1 MSDDMSMG
9 SPSSAGEQGVL
20 RSMQE
25 VAMSSQEASKM
36 LRTYN
41 IAWWGNN
48 YYDVNELGHI
58 SVCPDPDVPEARVDL
73 AKLVKAR
80 EAQGQRLPALFCF
93 PQILQHRLRSINAAF
108 KRARES
114 YGYNGDYF
122 LVYPIK
128 VNQHRRVIESLIHS
142 GEPLG
147 LEAGS
152 KAELMAVLAH
162 AGMTRSVIVCN
173 GYKDREYIR
182 LALIGEKMGHKVYL
196 VIEKMS
202 EIAIVLEEAERLN
215 VVPRL
220 GVRARLASQGS
231 GKWQS
236 SGGEKS
242 KFGLAAT
249 QVLQLV
255 ETLRDAGRLDS
266 LQLLHFHLGSQMA
279 NIRDIATGVR
289 ESARFYVELH
299 KLGVNIQCFDVGGGL
314 GVDYEGTRS
323 QSDCSVNYG
332 LNEYANNIIWAI
344 GDACEEH
351 GLPHPMVIT
360 ESGRAVTA
368 HHTVLVSNIIGVERN
383 EYTDPTA
390 PAEDA
395 PRALQNLWE
404 TWQEMHKPGTRRS
417 LREWLH
423 DSQMDLH
430 DIHIGYSSGA
440 FSLQERAWAEQLY
453 LSMCHEVQK
462 QLDPQNR
469 AHRPIIDELQERMAD
484 KMYVNFSLFQSMP
497 DAWGID
503 QLFPVLPLEGLDQ
516 VPERRAVLLD
526 ITCDSDGAIDHY
538 IDGDGIATTM
548 PMPEYDPENPP
559 MLGFFMVGAGPIG
572 LAAAAIAK
580 AKGARV
586 AVADIDAERR
596 RLVAEKVGVAT
607 LDPSSDDY
615 IDVLKACFS
624 GELAGIVLDATGNKS
639 SMSRTVD
646 LILHGGKIVFI
657 GLYIGELV
665 IDDPTFHK
673 KETTLLSSRN
683 ATREDFECVI
693 ELMAQG
699 AISETM
705 MKNQEFDFYTFGNQY
720 QKNVVENKK
729 LVKGVIKF

>member
-1 MSDDMSMG
+1 MSDDMQ
-9 SPSSAGEQGVL
+9 SPRSSQTGDTVSL

-25 VAMSSQEASKM
+25 VAVNDHDASKM

-41 IAWWGNN
+41 VAHWGNN

-58 SVCPDPDVPEARVDL
+58 SVCPDPDVPSARVDL
-73 AKLVKAR
+73 AQLVKDMR
-80 EAQGQRLPALFCF
+80 EQDGQRLPALFCF

-114 YGYNGDYF
+114 FGYEGDYF

-128 VNQHRRVIESLIHS
+128 VNQHRRVIESLVES

-182 LALIGEKMGHKVYL
+182 LALIGEKLGHKVYL
-196 VIEKMS
+196 VIEKMT
-202 EIAIVLEEAERLN
+202 EIKLVLEEAERLN
-215 VVPRL
+215 VIPRL
-220 GVRARLASQGS
+220 GVRARLSSQGS

-242 KFGLAAT
+242 KFGLAAS
-249 QVLQLV
+249 QVLKLV
-255 ETLRDAGRLDS
+255 EMLREANRLES
-266 LQLLHFHLGSQMA
+266 LQLLHFHLGSQLA

-332 LNEYANNIIWAI
+332 LNEYANNVIWGI
-344 GDACEEH
+344 GDACNENN
-351 GLPHPMVIT
+351 LPHPTVIT

-368 HHTVLVSNIIGVERN
+368 HHTVLVSNVIGVERN
-383 EYTDPTA
+383 EFREPVA

-395 PRALQNLWE
+395 PRALVSMWD
-404 TWQEMHKPGTRRS
+404 TWNEMHEPYNRRS

-430 DIHIGYSSGA
+430 DVHTQYAHGI
-440 FSLQERAWAEQLY
+440 LDLTQRAWAEELY
-453 LSMCHEVQK
+453 LNICNKIQT
-462 QLDPQNR
+462 QLDPSNR

-484 KMYVNFSLFQSMP
+484 KLYVNFSLFQSMP

-503 QLFPVLPLEGLDQ
+503 QLFPVLPLEGLDKP
-516 VPERRAVLLD
+516 PEGRAVLLD
-526 ITCDSDGAIDHY
+526 ITCDSDGIIDHY
-538 IDGDGIATTM
+538 VDGDGVATTM
-548 PMPEYDPENPP
+548 PMPPYDPENPP
-559 MLGFFMVGAGPIG
+559 ALGFFMVGAYQEILGNMHNLFG
-572 LAAAAIAK
+572 DTAAVDVFVFPDGSIEVQQSDE
-580 AKGARV
+580 GDT
-586 AVADIDAERR
+586 VADMLEYVQLDPNVLLSRFHDQVKETDLDAE
-596 RLVAEKVGVAT
+596 LQAQFVEEFEA
-607 LDPSSDDY
+607 
-615 IDVLKACFS
+615 
-624 GELAGIVLDATGNKS
+624 
-639 SMSRTVD
+639 
-646 LILHGGKIVFI
+646 
-657 GLYIGELV
+657 GLYGYTYL
-665 IDDPTFHK
+665 
-673 KETTLLSSRN
+673 
-683 ATREDFECVI
+683 EDE
-693 ELMAQG
+693 
-699 AISETM
+699 
-705 MKNQEFDFYTFGNQY
+705 
-720 QKNVVENKK
+720 
-729 LVKGVIKF
+729 

>member
-1 MSDDMSMG
+1 MSDDVFDHG
-9 SPSSAGEQGVL
+9 SSAAGKHKHL

-25 VAMSSQEASKM
+25 VAMNDLNASEM

-58 SVCPDPDVPEARVDL
+58 SVCPDPDVPEACVDL
-73 AKLVKAR
+73 ACLVKDR
-80 EAQGQRLPALFCF
+80 QQENQRLPALFCF

-108 KRARES
+108 RRARES
-114 YGYNGDYF
+114 FGYQGGYF

-128 VNQHRRVIESLIHS
+128 VNQHRRVIESLVNS

-152 KAELMAVLAH
+152 KAELMAVLGH
-162 AGMTRSVIVCN
+162 AGMTRTVIVCN

-182 LALIGEKMGHKVYL
+182 LALIGEKLGHKVYL

-202 EIAIVLEEAERLN
+202 EIKLVLEEAERLN

-242 KFGLAAT
+242 KFGLAAV

-255 ETLRDAGRLDS
+255 EMLRDAGRLDS
-266 LQLLHFHLGSQMA
+266 LQLLHFHLGSQLA

-299 KLGVNIQCFDVGGGL
+299 RLGVNIQCFDVGGGL

-332 LNEYANNIIWAI
+332 LNEYANNVIWGI
-344 GDACEEH
+344 GDACNEH
-351 GLPHPMVIT
+351 GLQHPMVIT

-383 EYTDPTA
+383 EFGEPQA
-390 PAEDA
+390 PDDDD
-395 PRALQNLWE
+395 PRALESLWS
-404 TWQEMHKPGTRRS
+404 TWQEIKEPGKRRS

-430 DIHIGYSSGA
+430 DVHTQYTHGM
-440 FSLQERAWAEQLY
+440 LNLTQRAKAEQLY
-453 LSMCHEVQK
+453 LCICEKIQQ
-462 QLDPQNR
+462 QLDPSNR

-484 KMYVNFSLFQSMP
+484 KLYVNFSLFQSMP

-503 QLFPVLPLEGLDQ
+503 QLFPVMPLEGLDKP
-516 VPERRAVLLD
+516 PERRAVLLD
-526 ITCDSDGAIDHY
+526 ITCDSDGTIDHY
-538 IDGDGIATTM
+538 VDGDGIATTM
-548 PMPEYDPENPP
+548 PMPPYDPENPP
-559 MLGFFMVGAGPIG
+559 LLGFFMVGAYQEILGNMHNLFGDTSTVDVYVFQDGSIELEESDEG
-572 LAAAAIAK
+572 NS
-580 AKGARV
+580 
-586 AVADIDAERR
+586 VADLLEY
-596 RLVAEKVGVAT
+596 VQ
-607 LDPSSDDY
+607 LDPE
-615 IDVLKACFS
+615 VLMMRFRDQVKETNLPADIQAQFLEEFES
-624 GELAGIVLDATGNKS
+624 
-639 SMSRTVD
+639 
-646 LILHGGKIVFI
+646 
-657 GLYIGELV
+657 GLYGYTYL
-665 IDDPTFHK
+665 
-673 KETTLLSSRN
+673 
-683 ATREDFECVI
+683 ED
-693 ELMAQG
+693 A
-699 AISETM
+699 
-705 MKNQEFDFYTFGNQY
+705 
-720 QKNVVENKK
+720 
-729 LVKGVIKF
+729 

>member
-1 MSDDMSMG
+1 MSDDMIHHG
-9 SPSSAGEQGVL
+9 SSATGKHENL

-25 VAMSSQEASKM
+25 VAMNDRNASEM

-73 AKLVKAR
+73 ARLVKDM
-80 EAQGQRLPALFCF
+80 QKDNHQRLPALFCF

-108 KRARES
+108 KQARES
-114 YGYNGDYF
+114 FGYEGGYF

-128 VNQHRRVIESLIHS
+128 VNQHRRVIESLANS

-152 KAELMAVLAH
+152 KAELMAVLGH
-162 AGMTRSVIVCN
+162 AGMTRTVIVCN

-182 LALIGEKMGHKVYL
+182 LALIGEKLGHKVYL

-202 EIAIVLEEAERLN
+202 EIRMVLEEAERLN

-242 KFGLAAT
+242 KFGLAAV

-255 ETLRDAGRLDS
+255 EMLREAGKLDS
-266 LQLLHFHLGSQMA
+266 LQLLHFHLGSQLA

-332 LNEYANNIIWAI
+332 LNEYANNVIWGI
-344 GDACEEH
+344 GDACNEH
-351 GLPHPMVIT
+351 GLPHPTVIT

-383 EYTDPTA
+383 EFSEPTE
-390 PAEDA
+390 PEEDA
-395 PRALQNLWE
+395 PRALESLWS
-404 TWQEMHKPGTRRS
+404 TWKEIKQPGKRRS

-430 DIHIGYSSGA
+430 DVHTQYTHGM
-440 FSLQERAWAEQLY
+440 LDLTQRAKAEQLY
-453 LSMCHEVQK
+453 LSICQMIQE
-462 QLDPQNR
+462 QLDPSNR
-469 AHRPIIDELQERMAD
+469 AHRPVIDELQERMAD
-484 KMYVNFSLFQSMP
+484 KLYVNFSLFQSMP

-503 QLFPVLPLEGLDQ
+503 QLFPVLPLEGLDKP
-516 VPERRAVLLD
+516 PERRAVLLD
-526 ITCDSDGAIDHY
+526 ITCDSDGTIDHY
-538 IDGDGIATTM
+538 VDGDGIATTM
-548 PMPEYDPENPP
+548 PMPPYDPENPP
-559 MLGFFMVGAGPIG
+559 LLGFFMVGAYQEILGNMHNLFGDTSTVDVFVFQDGTVEIEESDEG
-572 LAAAAIAK
+572 NT
-580 AKGARV
+580 
-586 AVADIDAERR
+586 VADMLEYVQLDPKVLMTRFRDQVKETDLDAE
-596 RLVAEKVGVAT
+596 LQAQFMEEFET
-607 LDPSSDDY
+607 
-615 IDVLKACFS
+615 
-624 GELAGIVLDATGNKS
+624 
-639 SMSRTVD
+639 
-646 LILHGGKIVFI
+646 
-657 GLYIGELV
+657 GLYGYTYL
-665 IDDPTFHK
+665 
-673 KETTLLSSRN
+673 
-683 ATREDFECVI
+683 EDE
-693 ELMAQG
+693 
-699 AISETM
+699 
-705 MKNQEFDFYTFGNQY
+705 
-720 QKNVVENKK
+720 
-729 LVKGVIKF
+729 

>member
-1 MSDDMSMG
+1 MSDDMIQ
-9 SPSSAGEQGVL
+9 PYSSAAGKHDHL

-25 VAMSSQEASKM
+25 VAMNDRDASEM

-73 AKLVKAR
+73 AKLVKNR
-80 EAQGQRLPALFCF
+80 QQDNQRLPALFCF

-114 YGYNGDYF
+114 FGYEGGYF

-128 VNQHRRVIESLIHS
+128 VNQHRRVIESLINS

-152 KAELMAVLAH
+152 KAELMAVLGH
-162 AGMTRSVIVCN
+162 AGMTRTVIVCN

-182 LALIGEKMGHKVYL
+182 LALIGEKLGHKVYL

-202 EIAIVLEEAERLN
+202 EIKLVLEEAERLN

-255 ETLRDAGRLDS
+255 ELLRNANRLDS
-266 LQLLHFHLGSQMA
+266 LQLLHFHLGSQLA

-332 LNEYANNIIWAI
+332 LNEYANNVIWGI
-344 GDACEEH
+344 GDACNEH

-383 EYTDPTA
+383 EFSEPTA
-390 PAEDA
+390 PDEDA
-395 PRALQNLWE
+395 PRALESLWS
-404 TWQEMHKPGTRRS
+404 TWQEIQEPGNRRS

-423 DSQMDLH
+423 DSQMDLNDVH
-430 DIHIGYSSGA
+430 TQYTHGMLD
-440 FSLQERAWAEQLY
+440 LTQRAQAEQLY
-453 LSMCHEVQK
+453 LNICQRLQQ
-462 QLDPQNR
+462 QLDPSNR

-484 KMYVNFSLFQSMP
+484 KLYVNFSLFQSMP

-503 QLFPVLPLEGLDQ
+503 QLFPVLPLEGLDKPPQ
-516 VPERRAVLLD
+516 RRAVLLD
-526 ITCDSDGAIDHY
+526 ITCDSDGTIDHY
-538 IDGDGIATTM
+538 VDGDGVATTM
-548 PMPEYDPENPP
+548 PMPPYDPENPP
-559 MLGFFMVGAGPIG
+559 LLGFFMVGAYQEILGNMHNLFGDTSTVDVFVFQDGTVELEESDEGNTVADMLEYVQLDPDV
-572 LAAAAIAK
+572 LMSRFRDQV
-580 AKGARV
+580 KGANL
-586 AVADIDAERR
+586 APELQAQF
-596 RLVAEKVGVAT
+596 
-607 LDPSSDDY
+607 LDE
-615 IDVLKACFS
+615 F
-624 GELAGIVLDATGNKS
+624 ET
-639 SMSRTVD
+639 
-646 LILHGGKIVFI
+646 
-657 GLYIGELV
+657 GLYGYTYL
-665 IDDPTFHK
+665 
-673 KETTLLSSRN
+673 
-683 ATREDFECVI
+683 EDE
-693 ELMAQG
+693 
-699 AISETM
+699 
-705 MKNQEFDFYTFGNQY
+705 
-720 QKNVVENKK
+720 
-729 LVKGVIKF
+729 

>member
-1 MSDDMSMG
+1 MSDDMIHHG
-9 SPSSAGEQGVL
+9 SSATGKHENL

-25 VAMSSQEASKM
+25 VAMNDRNASEM

-73 AKLVKAR
+73 ARLVKDM
-80 EAQGQRLPALFCF
+80 QKDNHQRLPALFCF

-108 KRARES
+108 KQARES
-114 YGYNGDYF
+114 FGYEGGYF

-128 VNQHRRVIESLIHS
+128 VNQHRRVIESLANS

-152 KAELMAVLAH
+152 KAELMAVLGH
-162 AGMTRSVIVCN
+162 AGMTRTVIVCN

-182 LALIGEKMGHKVYL
+182 LALIGEKLGHKVYL

-202 EIAIVLEEAERLN
+202 EIRLVLEEAERLN
-215 VVPRL
+215 VIPRL

-242 KFGLAAT
+242 KFGLAAV

-255 ETLRDAGRLDS
+255 EMLREAGRLDS
-266 LQLLHFHLGSQMA
+266 LQLLHFHLGSQLA

-332 LNEYANNIIWAI
+332 LNEYANNVIWGI
-344 GDACEEH
+344 GDACNEH
-351 GLPHPMVIT
+351 GLPHPTVIT

-383 EYTDPTA
+383 EFSDPTE
-390 PAEDA
+390 PEEGD
-395 PRALQNLWE
+395 PRALESLWS
-404 TWQEMHKPGTRRS
+404 TWKEIKQPGKRRS

-430 DIHIGYSSGA
+430 DVHTQYTHGM
-440 FSLQERAWAEQLY
+440 LDLTQRAKAEQLY
-453 LSMCHEVQK
+453 LSICQMIQE
-462 QLDPQNR
+462 QLDPSNR
-469 AHRPIIDELQERMAD
+469 AHRPVIDELQERMAD
-484 KMYVNFSLFQSMP
+484 KLYVNFSLFQSMP

-503 QLFPVLPLEGLDQ
+503 QLFPVMPLEGLNKP
-516 VPERRAVLLD
+516 PERRAVVLD
-526 ITCDSDGAIDHY
+526 ITCDSDGTIDHY
-538 IDGDGIATTM
+538 VDGDGIATTM
-548 PMPEYDPENPP
+548 PMPPYDPENPP
-559 MLGFFMVGAGPIG
+559 LLGFFMVGAYQEILGNMHNLFGDTSTVDVFVFQDGTVEIEESDEG
-572 LAAAAIAK
+572 NT
-580 AKGARV
+580 
-586 AVADIDAERR
+586 VADMLEY
-596 RLVAEKVGVAT
+596 VQ
-607 LDPSSDDY
+607 LDPK
-615 IDVLKACFS
+615 VLMTRFRDQVKETDLDT
-624 GELAGIVLDATGNKS
+624 ELQAQFLEEFES
-639 SMSRTVD
+639 
-646 LILHGGKIVFI
+646 
-657 GLYIGELV
+657 GLYGYTYL
-665 IDDPTFHK
+665 
-673 KETTLLSSRN
+673 
-683 ATREDFECVI
+683 EDE
-693 ELMAQG
+693 E
-699 AISETM
+699 
-705 MKNQEFDFYTFGNQY
+705 
-720 QKNVVENKK
+720 
-729 LVKGVIKF
+729 

>member
-1 MSDDMSMG
+1 MSDDMIQ
-9 SPSSAGEQGVL
+9 PYSSAAGKHDHL

-25 VAMSSQEASKM
+25 VAMNDRDASEM

-73 AKLVKAR
+73 AKLVKTR
-80 EAQGQRLPALFCF
+80 QQDNQRLPALFCF

-114 YGYNGDYF
+114 FGYEGGYF

-128 VNQHRRVIESLIHS
+128 VNQHRRVIESLINS

-182 LALIGEKMGHKVYL
+182 LALIGEKLGHKVYL

-202 EIAIVLEEAERLN
+202 EINLVLEEAERLN

-255 ETLRDAGRLDS
+255 ELLRKANRLDS
-266 LQLLHFHLGSQMA
+266 LQLLHFHLGSQLA

-332 LNEYANNIIWAI
+332 LNEYANNVIWGI
-344 GDACEEH
+344 GDACNEY
-351 GLPHPMVIT
+351 GLPHPTVIT

-383 EYTDPTA
+383 EFSEPMA
-390 PAEDA
+390 PDEDA
-395 PRALQNLWE
+395 PRALESLWS
-404 TWQEMHKPGTRRS
+404 TWQQIQEPANRRS

-423 DSQMDLH
+423 DSQMDLNDVH
-430 DIHIGYSSGA
+430 TQYTHGMLD
-440 FSLQERAWAEQLY
+440 LTQRAQAEQLY
-453 LSMCHEVQK
+453 LNICQRLQQ
-462 QLDPQNR
+462 QLDPSNR

-484 KMYVNFSLFQSMP
+484 KLYVNFSLFQSMP

-503 QLFPVLPLEGLDQ
+503 QLFPVLPLEGLDKPPQ
-516 VPERRAVLLD
+516 RRVVLLD

-538 IDGDGIATTM
+538 VDGDGVATTM
-548 PMPEYDPENPP
+548 PMPPYDPENPP
-559 MLGFFMVGAGPIG
+559 LLGFFMVGAYQEILGNMHNLFG
-572 LAAAAIAK
+572 DTSTVDVFVFQDGTVELEESDE
-580 AKGARV
+580 GNT
-586 AVADIDAERR
+586 VADMLEY
-596 RLVAEKVGVAT
+596 VQ
-607 LDPSSDDY
+607 LDPN
-615 IDVLKACFS
+615 VL
-624 GELAGIVLDATGNKS
+624 
-639 SMSRTVD
+639 MSRFRDQVKETD
-646 LILHGGKIVFI
+646 LAPELQAQFLEEFET
-657 GLYIGELV
+657 GLYGYTYL
-665 IDDPTFHK
+665 
-673 KETTLLSSRN
+673 
-683 ATREDFECVI
+683 EDE
-693 ELMAQG
+693 
-699 AISETM
+699 
-705 MKNQEFDFYTFGNQY
+705 
-720 QKNVVENKK
+720 
-729 LVKGVIKF
+729 

>member
-1 MSDDMSMG
+1 MSDDMIHHG
-9 SPSSAGEQGVL
+9 SSATGKHENL

-25 VAMSSQEASKM
+25 VAMNDRNASEM

-73 AKLVKAR
+73 ARLVKDM
-80 EAQGQRLPALFCF
+80 QKDNHQRLPALFCF

-108 KRARES
+108 KQARES
-114 YGYNGDYF
+114 FGYEGGYF

-128 VNQHRRVIESLIHS
+128 VNQHRRVIESLANS

-152 KAELMAVLAH
+152 KAELMAVLGH
-162 AGMTRSVIVCN
+162 AGMTRTVIVCN

-182 LALIGEKMGHKVYL
+182 LALIGEKLGHKVYL

-202 EIAIVLEEAERLN
+202 EIRLVLEEAERLN

-242 KFGLAAT
+242 KFGLAAV

-255 ETLRDAGRLDS
+255 EMLREAGRLDS
-266 LQLLHFHLGSQMA
+266 LQLLHFHLGSQLA

-332 LNEYANNIIWAI
+332 LNEYANNVIWGI
-344 GDACEEH
+344 GDACNEH
-351 GLPHPMVIT
+351 GLPHPTVIT

-383 EYTDPTA
+383 EFSDPTE
-390 PAEDA
+390 PEEGD
-395 PRALQNLWE
+395 PRALESLWS
-404 TWQEMHKPGTRRS
+404 TWKEIKQPGKRRS

-430 DIHIGYSSGA
+430 DVHTQYTHGM
-440 FSLQERAWAEQLY
+440 LDLTQRAKAEQLY
-453 LSMCHEVQK
+453 LSICQMIQE
-462 QLDPQNR
+462 QLDPSNR
-469 AHRPIIDELQERMAD
+469 AHRPVIDELQERMAD
-484 KMYVNFSLFQSMP
+484 KLYVNFSLFQSMP

-503 QLFPVLPLEGLDQ
+503 QLFPVMPLEGLNKP
-516 VPERRAVLLD
+516 PERRAVVLD
-526 ITCDSDGAIDHY
+526 ITCDSDGTIDHY
-538 IDGDGIATTM
+538 VDGDGIATTM
-548 PMPEYDPENPP
+548 PMPPYDPENPP
-559 MLGFFMVGAGPIG
+559 LLGFFMVGAYQEILGNMHNLFGDTSTVDVFVFQDGTVEIEESDEG
-572 LAAAAIAK
+572 NT
-580 AKGARV
+580 
-586 AVADIDAERR
+586 VADMLEY
-596 RLVAEKVGVAT
+596 VQ
-607 LDPSSDDY
+607 LDPK
-615 IDVLKACFS
+615 VLMTRFRDQVKETDLDT
-624 GELAGIVLDATGNKS
+624 ELQAQFLEEFES
-639 SMSRTVD
+639 
-646 LILHGGKIVFI
+646 
-657 GLYIGELV
+657 GLYGYTYL
-665 IDDPTFHK
+665 
-673 KETTLLSSRN
+673 
-683 ATREDFECVI
+683 EDE
-693 ELMAQG
+693 E
-699 AISETM
+699 
-705 MKNQEFDFYTFGNQY
+705 
-720 QKNVVENKK
+720 
-729 LVKGVIKF
+729 

>member
-1 MSDDMSMG
+1 MSDDIKNIKG
-9 SPSSAGEQGVL
+9 SSAGEQGEL

-25 VAMSSQEASKM
+25 VAMSDQDASRM

-58 SVCPDPDVPEARVDL
+58 SVCPDPDMPDVRVDL
-73 AKLVKAR
+73 ARLVKER
-80 EAQGQRLPALFCF
+80 EADGQRLPALFCF

-114 YGYNGDYF
+114 YGYQGDYF

-128 VNQHRRVIESLIHS
+128 VNQHKRVIESLINS

-162 AGMTRSVIVCN
+162 AGKTRTVIVCN

-196 VIEKMS
+196 VIEKMT
-202 EIAIVLEEAERLN
+202 EVKLVLEEAERLN

-220 GVRARLASQGS
+220 GIRARLASQGS

-242 KFGLAAT
+242 KFGLSAS

-255 ETLRDAGRLDS
+255 DIMRNAGRLDS

-289 ESARFYVELH
+289 ESARFYVELA

-332 LNEYANNIIWAI
+332 LNEYANNVIWAI

-351 GLPHPMVIT
+351 GLPHPTVIT

-368 HHTVLVSNIIGVERN
+368 HHTVLVSNIIGVERS
-383 EYTDPTA
+383 EFSEPAA

-395 PRALQNLWE
+395 PRPLLSMWE
-404 TWQEMHKPGTRRS
+404 TWLEMHEPNTRRS

-430 DIHIGYSSGA
+430 DIHTGYSQGTYDLS
-440 FSLQERAWAEQLY
+440 QRAWAEQLY
-453 LSMCHEVQK
+453 LSICHYIQ
-462 QLDPQNR
+462 QHLDPSNR

-484 KMYVNFSLFQSMP
+484 KIYVNFSLFQSMP

-503 QLFPVLPLEGLDQ
+503 QLFPVLPLEGLDKT
-516 VPERRAVLLD
+516 PERRAVLLD
-526 ITCDSDGAIDHY
+526 ITCDSDGTIDHY
-538 IDGDGIATTM
+538 VDGDGIATTM
-548 PMPEYDPENPP
+548 PMPQYDVDNPP
-559 MLGFFMVGAGPIG
+559 MLGFFMVGAYQEILGNMHNLFG
-572 LAAAAIAK
+572 DTEAVNVYAFADGSVEVELSDE
-580 AKGARV
+580 GDT
-586 AVADIDAERR
+586 VADMLEYVQ
-596 RLVAEKVGVAT
+596 LNPQEL
-607 LDPSSDDY
+607 LDLFRNQ
-615 IDVLKACFS
+615 VKQT
-624 GELAGIVLDATGNKS
+624 ELDEELRAQFLEEFEA
-639 SMSRTVD
+639 
-646 LILHGGKIVFI
+646 
-657 GLYIGELV
+657 GLYGYTYL
-665 IDDPTFHK
+665 
-673 KETTLLSSRN
+673 
-683 ATREDFECVI
+683 EDE
-693 ELMAQG
+693 
-699 AISETM
+699 
-705 MKNQEFDFYTFGNQY
+705 
-720 QKNVVENKK
+720 
-729 LVKGVIKF
+729 

>member
-1 MSDDMSMG
+1 MSDDMSMV
-9 SPSSAGEQGVL
+9 SPSSAGEHGVL

-73 AKLVKAR
+73 AELVKAR

-182 LALIGEKMGHKVYL
+182 LALVGEKMGHKVYL

-255 ETLRDAGRLDS
+255 EILRAAGHLES

-323 QSDCSVNYG
+323 QSG
-332 LNEYANNIIWAI
+332 LLGELRSERIRQQHHL
-344 GDACEEH
+344 GDRRCLRRERPAA
-351 GLPHPMVIT
+351 PTVIT

-383 EYTDPTA
+383 EYTEATRRRKT
-390 PAEDA
+390 
-395 PRALQNLWE
+395 PRVRYRACG
-404 TWQEMHKPGTRRS
+404 KPGWRCTRPATAARCANGCTTARWTCTISISATPLAPSTCRS
-417 LREWLH
+417 AP
-423 DSQMDLH
+423 
-430 DIHIGYSSGA
+430 G
-440 FSLQERAWAEQLY
+440 
-453 LSMCHEVQK
+453 
-462 QLDPQNR
+462 
-469 AHRPIIDELQERMAD
+469 
-484 KMYVNFSLFQSMP
+484 
-497 DAWGID
+497 
-503 QLFPVLPLEGLDQ
+503 
-516 VPERRAVLLD
+516 
-526 ITCDSDGAIDHY
+526 
-538 IDGDGIATTM
+538 
-548 PMPEYDPENPP
+548 
-559 MLGFFMVGAGPIG
+559 
-572 LAAAAIAK
+572 
-580 AKGARV
+580 
-586 AVADIDAERR
+586 
-596 RLVAEKVGVAT
+596 
-607 LDPSSDDY
+607 PSSC
-615 IDVLKACFS
+615 I
-624 GELAGIVLDATGNKS
+624 
-639 SMSRTVD
+639 
-646 LILHGGKIVFI
+646 
-657 GLYIGELV
+657 
-665 IDDPTFHK
+665 
-673 KETTLLSSRN
+673 
-683 ATREDFECVI
+683 
-693 ELMAQG
+693 
-699 AISETM
+699 
-705 MKNQEFDFYTFGNQY
+705 
-720 QKNVVENKK
+720 
-729 LVKGVIKF
+729 